1 MELYGHRTDGG
12 AQYYSTTYGECA
24 NGEKEG
30 TFEGAVLRTDG
41 GVLEISNFKQLLKAG
56 FHAIILPN
64 GENIDIRN
72 KLAK

>member
-12 AQYYSTTYGECA
+12 AQYYSTTYVDCA

-64 GENIDIRN
+64 GENINILTQI
-72 KLAK
+72 KK